1 MKVAHTVVAGDPRK
15 SDLINSVLSFL
26 LYFIRSGTVRKS
38 REYRCSRQEDVD
50 KAIDLLQQAR
60 SKRPYLFNNRKSI
73 CASNDRD
80 VSTYRR
86 ESRVLSSRKS
96 STQPP
101 NNGDASRY
109 SAERPRISRSVSPLK
124 RSDTIKSDLSA
135 LMTKSAETPMECF
148 KFPEKES
155 PSLESRYDE
164 SRDDQ
169 STENKEENSPSQSK
183 IKIVINEVNSQEN
196 TASKDCQT
204 QYLLRDFEKKL
215 NVCDVEQNLA
225 TGKTE
230 LLTQSHVNVDPLKVY
245 YNRPELPLLD
255 ADRRYVDEFKESQV
269 FFTLGGEDKS
279 VKLSPR
285 SHDGNTC
292 QCSCTFTRVPSTSA
306 QLPEGVLRKIIQRN
320 FPESSKRIQSPPG
333 AASRSIGFC
342 PKCNGQRGYASDYD
356 VSQQVLETPTN
367 ATEVLRTCG
376 SSEGN
381 RSTRLSRSNSLEAL
395 MEANSVVELPMPQ
408 LVRCICVQ

>member
-26 LYFIRSGTVRKS
+26 SYFIRSGTVRKS

-50 KAIDLLQQAR
+50 KAVDLLQQAR
-60 SKRPYLFNNRKSI
+60 SKRPHLFNNRKSTR
-73 CASNDRD
+73 ASNDRD
-80 VSTYRR
+80 ASTYRCD
-86 ESRVLSSRKS
+86 SRVLSSRKS
-96 STQPP
+96 STQSP
-101 NNGDASRY
+101 NDENASRY

-135 LMTKSAETPMECF
+135 LMTKSAEVPMECF
-148 KFPEKES
+148 KFPEKDF
-155 PSLESRYDE
+155 PSLENRYDE
-164 SRDDQ
+164 SRDDR

-183 IKIVINEVNSQEN
+183 IKIVINEVDLQQD

-215 NVCDVEQNLA
+215 NMCDDEQNLA
-225 TGKTE
+225 IGKTE
-230 LLTQSHVNVDPLKVY
+230 LLTQSDVNVDPLKVY

-279 VKLSPR
+279 VKLSPESR
-285 SHDGNTC
+285 SRPSNTC

-320 FPESSKRIQSPPG
+320 FPESSKSIQPPPG

-342 PKCNGQRGYASDYD
+342 PKCNGQKGYASDYD
-356 VSQQVLETPTN
+356 VSNQVLETPTN

-381 RSTRLSRSNSLEAL
+381 RST
-395 MEANSVVELPMPQ
+395 
-408 LVRCICVQ
+408 